1 MSVRRFSALGL
12 LLALASPVACRGA
25 GDSTAPGASLPD
37 PTQGRVLATID
48 GVTFNASESM
58 GSYSN
63 PLLGV
68 AAKDATLTVNVVI
81 ETTAAGIARLSSILV
96 TDNTGRCWMTTSGGL
111 RTASVSALQPG
122 RAAGNFAGD
131 LEPLCTLTEGTRTIR
146 NGTFDVPL
154 LP

>member
-1 MSVRRFSALGL
+1 MSVRRVIEVGL
-12 LLALASPVACRGA
+12 LPALASLAACKGS
-25 GDSTAPGASLPD
+25 GEPTAPNPK
-37 PTQGRVLATID
+37 QGRVLATID

-68 AAKDATLTVNVVI
+68 YAKDATLTINVVI
-81 ETTAAGIARLSSILV
+81 ETTGAGVAQLSSIIV
-96 TDNTGRCWMTTSGGL
+96 ADNAGRCWMTASGGL
-111 RTASVSALQPG
+111 RTAKVGELDPG

-131 LEPLCTLTEGTRTIR
+131 LEPLCPFTEGNRTVR